1 MPSGINDTRIVSLA
15 EIERVLPRLDAIG
28 AMERAFRAYSEG
40 RATVPPVSEILFADP
55 PGEAHIKAG
64 YIAGDDVFVVKV
76 ATGFYRNPAL
86 GLSSSSGLMTVFD
99 ARTGFPRAVLLDNGK
114 LTDLRTAA
122 AGAVAAR
129 LLGPSDVRRIAII
142 GSGIQAR
149 LQASLLRSVTPCR
162 TVSHWARDSKAA
174 TACAADLSAMGF
186 TVSPSGS
193 AAEAAAEADLIV
205 TCTASRE
212 ALLGAGDIK
221 PGTHITAVG
230 ADSEGKQ
237 ELSAGLLMRAD
248 VVAADSLPQARLRGD
263 ISHAL
268 AAGMSPERVVEIGA
282 IIAGRAAGRTSDAQI
297 TIADLTGVA
306 AQDIEIAKAVLA
318 CIEAT

>member
-1 MPSGINDTRIVSLA
+1 MAAGRGDVRIVSLA
-15 EIERVLPRLDAIG
+15 EIEAVMPRVDAIA
-28 AMERAFRAYSEG
+28 AMERAFVAYSAG
-40 RATVPPVSEILFADP
+40 HATVPPVAEILFADP

-64 YIAGDDVFVVKV
+64 HIAGDAVFVVKV
-76 ATGFYRNPAL
+76 ASGFYRNPAL
-86 GLSSSSGLMTVFD
+86 GLSSSSGLMIAFD
-99 ARTGFPRAVLLDNGK
+99 AATGFPKAVLLDGGK

-122 AGAVAAR
+122 AGAVAAK
-129 LLGPSDVRRIAII
+129 LLAPRNVSEIAII

-149 LQASLLRSVTPCR
+149 LQASLLRQVTPCR
-162 TVSHWARDSKAA
+162 MLALWARDAKALS
-174 TACAADLSAMGF
+174 ACAHDIAALGYEVALAQ
-186 TVSPSGS
+186 S
-193 AAEAAAEADLIV
+193 AADAVAHANLVV

-212 ALLGAGDIK
+212 PLLRPGDVK

-237 ELSAGLLMRAD
+237 ELDAALIQRAD
-248 VVAADSLPQARLRGD
+248 VVAADSLGQVRLRGD

-268 AAGMSPERVVEIGA
+268 AAGMSEARVVELGA
-282 IIAGRAAGRTSDAQI
+282 LIDGRAAGRASDEQI

-318 CIEAT
+318 ELGAA

>member
-1 MPSGINDTRIVSLA
+1 MPSETNDTRIVSLA
-15 EIERVLPRLDAIG
+15 EIERVLPSLDVVG
-28 AMERAFRAYSEG
+28 AMERAFCAYSEG
-40 RATVPPVSEILFADP
+40 RATVPPVSEILFTDP

-99 ARTGFPRAVLLDNGK
+99 SRTGFPKAILLDNGK

-129 LLGPSDVRRIAII
+129 LLAPSHVQSIAII

-149 LQASLLRSVTPCR
+149 LQASLLRSVTACR
-162 TVSHWARDSKAA
+162 TISLWARDAKAA
-174 TACAADLSAMGF
+174 TACAADLSDMGF
-186 TVSPSGS
+186 AVSQAGS
-193 AAEAAAEADLIV
+193 AAEAASKANIVV

-212 ALLGAGDIK
+212 PLLGAGDIK

-248 VVAADSLPQARLRGD
+248 VVAADSLPQAMLRGD

-268 AAGMSPERVVEIGA
+268 AAGMSPERIIELGA
-282 IIAGRAAGRTSDAQI
+282 IIAGQAVGRTSDDQI

-318 CIEAT
+318 SIEAA